1 MISVITGVLK
11 AVAKRLFKSEISFE
25 VLDKS
30 VVNMLDG
37 HTQHHVTFRVDIVDG
52 DVKSPIASAALDDN
66 SSCQLTEQQQQQP
79 PQLQPLTTLYKEG
92 ATPLISPQLFCQLFP
107 FHIVFNSEL
116 VIQQC
121 GMNLQKLRP
130 MELYV
135 GKTMS
140 DVFTLIRPQ
149 IPFTFEHIHRFINA
163 SFVLELVESEG
174 TPALTDNAQ
183 LTEKKTRKN
192 TAS

>member
-1 MISVITGVLK
+1 MSCFYMISVITGVLK

-37 HTQHHVTFRVDIVDG
+37 HTQHHVTFRVDIVDD
-52 DVKSPIASAALDDN
+52 DVKSSVASAALDDN
-66 SSCQLTEQQQQQP
+66 SSYHKQQ

-174 TPALTDNAQ
+174 TPALKDNAQ